1 MTKAIQGIYGILPA
15 DLPLEELLAKAEAA
29 LIGGVETLQL
39 RDKGVELGERFSR
52 AEALRA
58 MTRLYHARLIIN
70 DDTGLAMACSADG
83 LHVGPEDTHDLKAL
97 RAELGSEYLLGVSCK
112 GSIDAARHALENEA
126 DYVSFGA
133 IFPTTS
139 KAEAVVCGV
148 DILRQARA
156 ALPEA
161 NIVAIGGMTAERLPE
176 VRTAGADAAA
186 IIGGLFGDENVK
198 SHGKRLIEAWNGE
211 SPSA

>member
-29 LIGGVETLQL
+29 LIGGIKTLQL
-39 RDKGVELGERFSR
+39 RDKGIELGERLSR

-58 MTRLYHARLIIN
+58 MTRLYNARLIIN
-70 DDTGLAMACSADG
+70 DDVGLAMACNADG
-83 LHVGPEDTHDLKAL
+83 LHVGPGDTHDLKAL
-97 RAELGSEYLLGVSCK
+97 RVELGREYLLGVSCK
-112 GSIDAARHALENEA
+112 ESIDAARHALESGA

-133 IFPTTS
+133 IFPTES
-139 KAEAVVCGV
+139 KVEAVVCGA
-148 DILRQARA
+148 DILRQARTS
-156 ALPEA
+156 LPEA
-161 NIVAIGGMTAERLPE
+161 NIVAIGGITAERLPE
-176 VRTAGADAAA
+176 VRAAGADAAA

-198 SHGKRLIEAWNGE
+198 GHSNRLIEAWNGE